1 LKKRVKE
8 DAQSMGQCNSSNAT
22 GAQTKPGP
30 VNTAEAKKASVK
42 QSSPKQVSYKSVV
55 AVKNVLSE

>member
-1 LKKRVKE
+1 
-8 DAQSMGQCNSSNAT
+8 MGQCNSSNAT

-42 QSSPKQVSYKSVV
+42 QSSPKQVSYKSVAAAAV
-55 AVKNVLSE
+55 VKNVLSE